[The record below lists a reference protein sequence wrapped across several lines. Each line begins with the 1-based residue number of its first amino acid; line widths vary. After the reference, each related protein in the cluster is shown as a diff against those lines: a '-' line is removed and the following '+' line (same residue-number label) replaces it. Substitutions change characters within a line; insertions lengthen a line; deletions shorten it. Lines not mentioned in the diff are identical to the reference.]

1 MTSVAY
7 YITGHGYGHAV
18 RSLAV
23 IRSLKETCPELA
35 FHIRTPAPGWLFIE
49 LLFPISCSDRPID
62 LGIVQNNC
70 LDMDI
75 GATLRACESLQQR
88 MPEAIDQEPSFIEET
103 RAHVIVGDVP
113 PLCFEIAVRAGLP
126 SVAVTNFPWNW
137 ISRCYLEAYFSFL
150 PLYRANVRSLSQDL
164 ALSRPPVRG
173 RPRLLPDIA
182 PYLDL
187 LMRKEPNWREVP
199 LSGAEVAASKVLE
212 LLG

>member
-49 LLFPISCSDRPID
+49 LLFPISCSDRAID
-62 LGIVQNNC
+62 LGIVQNNS

-75 GATLRACESLQQR
+75 GATLRTCESLQQG
-88 MPEAIDQEPSFIEET
+88 MPEAIDQEPSFIGRPA
-103 RAHVIVGDVP
+103 RA
-113 PLCFEIAVRAGLP
+113 A
-126 SVAVTNFPWNW
+126 
-137 ISRCYLEAYFSFL
+137 ISKHG
-150 PLYRANVRSLSQDL
+150 VDL
-164 ALSRPPVRG
+164 ALSRAPVRG
-173 RPRLLPDIA
+173 RSRLLPDIA